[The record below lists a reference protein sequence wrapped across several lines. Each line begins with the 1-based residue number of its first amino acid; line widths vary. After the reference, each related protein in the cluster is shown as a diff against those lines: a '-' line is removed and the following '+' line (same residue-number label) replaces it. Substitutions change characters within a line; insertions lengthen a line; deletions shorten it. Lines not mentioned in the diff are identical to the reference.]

1 MYEAEDTYRLWRNDR
16 KYSISRSWKRSG
28 IANFSAFLSSPFPSF
43 FLFFYQRTLDFRSD
57 YLPFQRGKEFV
68 YG

>member
-28 IANFSAFLSSPFPSF
+28 IANFSAFLSSPFPFFFF
-43 FLFFYQRTLDFRSD
+43 FLLSTNARFPLGLSSISE
-57 YLPFQRGKEFV
+57 G
-68 YG
+68 